1 MIDKIGSKVYV
12 FCDVCGCK
20 SSGFGNIQD
29 AVADVKNNGW
39 EAKKI
44 DGEWDNICDDCMN
57 D

>member
-20 SSGFGNIQD
+20 SCGFGNIQD

-44 DGEWDNICDDCMN
+44 DGEWDNICEDCMN